1 MTKSASRLGRGLG
14 SLISGGTQNTQP
26 NPPSASV
33 HGNLNQNGEEVIQH
47 STSSKNSH
55 EIGTSLVE
63 LPVDRIVPNP
73 YQPRKT
79 IAPDSIREL
88 AASIEAEGLLQPVVV
103 RKIVDD
109 YQLISGERRLR
120 AFKKLNLDS
129 IPAYIRK
136 ANDQSSLEMAL
147 VENIQRRDL
156 DAIEIAISY
165 KRLIEEL
172 NLSHDEMSK
181 KLGKDRSTIT
191 NYIRL
196 LKLDP
201 IIQSGIRDKF
211 ISMGHGRAIIN
222 IASHE
227 KQLFIYEQIL
237 KNNLSVRQTEIK
249 VRELDKPK
257 SVTKNLEID
266 KSIKDQIQ
274 KTESKIKSKINLK
287 KNKNKFILSF
297 IFKSKK
303 ELIQILKK
311 LND

>member
-1 MTKSASRLGRGLG
+1 MAKAYKKRVLGRGLSAILNEDDNNRFKQNINSNNINEIDVNDI
-14 SLISGGTQNTQP
+14 SLNPDQP
-26 NPPSASV
+26 RTNF
-33 HGNLNQNGEEVIQH
+33 NQNSLEQLASSINELGLIQPI
-47 STSSKNSH
+47 TVKENDGKY
-55 EIGTSLVE
+55 I
-63 LPVDRIVPNP
+63 
-73 YQPRKT
+73 
-79 IAPDSIREL
+79 
-88 AASIEAEGLLQPVVV
+88 
-103 RKIVDD
+103 
-109 YQLISGERRLR
+109 LISGERRLR

-222 IASHE
+222 IVSHE

-257 SVTKNLEID
+257 SVTKSLEID

-297 IFKSKK
+297 IFKSKR

>member
-1 MTKSASRLGRGLG
+1 MAKAYKKRVLGRGLSAILNEDDNNRFKENINSNNINEIDVNDI
-14 SLISGGTQNTQP
+14 SLNPDQP
-26 NPPSASV
+26 RTNF
-33 HGNLNQNGEEVIQH
+33 NQNSLEQLASSINELGLIQPI
-47 STSSKNSH
+47 TVKENDGKY
-55 EIGTSLVE
+55 I
-63 LPVDRIVPNP
+63 
-73 YQPRKT
+73 
-79 IAPDSIREL
+79 
-88 AASIEAEGLLQPVVV
+88 
-103 RKIVDD
+103 
-109 YQLISGERRLR
+109 LISGERRLR

-297 IFKSKK
+297 IFKSKR

>member
-1 MTKSASRLGRGLG
+1 MAKAYKKRVLGRGLSAILNEDDNNRFKQNINSNNINEIDVNEI
-14 SLISGGTQNTQP
+14 SLNPDQP
-26 NPPSASV
+26 RTNF
-33 HGNLNQNGEEVIQH
+33 NQNSLEQLASSINELGLIQPI
-47 STSSKNSH
+47 TVK
-55 EIGTSLVE
+55 EKDGKYI
-63 LPVDRIVPNP
+63 
-73 YQPRKT
+73 
-79 IAPDSIREL
+79 
-88 AASIEAEGLLQPVVV
+88 
-103 RKIVDD
+103 
-109 YQLISGERRLR
+109 LISGERRLR

-165 KRLIEEL
+165 KRLVEEL

-297 IFKSKK
+297 IFKSKR

>member
-1 MTKSASRLGRGLG
+1 MAKAYKKRVLGRGLSAILNEDDNNRFKENINSNNINEIDVNDI
-14 SLISGGTQNTQP
+14 SLNPDQP
-26 NPPSASV
+26 RTNF
-33 HGNLNQNGEEVIQH
+33 NQNSLEQLASSINELGLIQPI
-47 STSSKNSH
+47 TVK
-55 EIGTSLVE
+55 EKDGKYI
-63 LPVDRIVPNP
+63 
-73 YQPRKT
+73 
-79 IAPDSIREL
+79 
-88 AASIEAEGLLQPVVV
+88 
-103 RKIVDD
+103 
-109 YQLISGERRLR
+109 LISGERRLR

>member
-1 MTKSASRLGRGLG
+1 MAKAYKKRVLGRGLSAILNEDDNNRFKENINSNNINEIDVNDI
-14 SLISGGTQNTQP
+14 SLNPDQP
-26 NPPSASV
+26 RTNF
-33 HGNLNQNGEEVIQH
+33 NQNSLEQLASSINELGLIQPI
-47 STSSKNSH
+47 TVKENDGKY
-55 EIGTSLVE
+55 I
-63 LPVDRIVPNP
+63 
-73 YQPRKT
+73 
-79 IAPDSIREL
+79 
-88 AASIEAEGLLQPVVV
+88 
-103 RKIVDD
+103 
-109 YQLISGERRLR
+109 LISGERRLR

-165 KRLIEEL
+165 KRLTEEL

-257 SVTKNLEID
+257 SVNKNLEID

-297 IFKSKK
+297 IFKSKR

>member
-1 MTKSASRLGRGLG
+1 MAKAYKKRVLGRGLSAILNEDDNNRFKENINSNNINEIDVNDI
-14 SLISGGTQNTQP
+14 SLNPDQP
-26 NPPSASV
+26 RTNF
-33 HGNLNQNGEEVIQH
+33 NQNSLEQLASSINELGLIQPI
-47 STSSKNSH
+47 TVK
-55 EIGTSLVE
+55 EKDGKYI
-63 LPVDRIVPNP
+63 
-73 YQPRKT
+73 
-79 IAPDSIREL
+79 
-88 AASIEAEGLLQPVVV
+88 
-103 RKIVDD
+103 
-109 YQLISGERRLR
+109 LISGERRLR

-257 SVTKNLEID
+257 SVTKNLEIE

-297 IFKSKK
+297 IFKSKR

>member
-1 MTKSASRLGRGLG
+1 MAKAYKKRVLGRGLSAILNEDDNNRFKENINSNNINEIDVNDI
-14 SLISGGTQNTQP
+14 SLNPDQP
-26 NPPSASV
+26 RTNF
-33 HGNLNQNGEEVIQH
+33 NQNSLEQLASSINELGLIQPI
-47 STSSKNSH
+47 TVK
-55 EIGTSLVE
+55 EKDGKYI
-63 LPVDRIVPNP
+63 
-73 YQPRKT
+73 
-79 IAPDSIREL
+79 
-88 AASIEAEGLLQPVVV
+88 
-103 RKIVDD
+103 
-109 YQLISGERRLR
+109 LISGERRLR

-165 KRLIEEL
+165 KRLTEEL

-257 SVTKNLEID
+257 SVNKNLEID

-297 IFKSKK
+297 IFKSKR

>member
-1 MTKSASRLGRGLG
+1 MAKAYKKRVLGRGLSAILNEDDNNRFKENINSNNINEIDVNDI
-14 SLISGGTQNTQP
+14 SLNPDQP
-26 NPPSASV
+26 RTNF
-33 HGNLNQNGEEVIQH
+33 NQNSLEQLASSINELGLIQPI
-47 STSSKNSH
+47 TVK
-55 EIGTSLVE
+55 EKDGKYI
-63 LPVDRIVPNP
+63 
-73 YQPRKT
+73 
-79 IAPDSIREL
+79 
-88 AASIEAEGLLQPVVV
+88 
-103 RKIVDD
+103 
-109 YQLISGERRLR
+109 LISGERRLR

-274 KTESKIKSKINLK
+274 KTQSNIKPKISLK

-297 IFKSKK
+297 IFKSKR